1 MVSTGHALQSHNRK
15 LQRAYDLFGIFS
27 RDRKQ
32 AELELQNA
40 RRKETRE
47 MARDLESQLA
57 AVERIA
63 QVGIVLPSSRAV
75 DLP

>member
-1 MVSTGHALQSHNRK
+1 MMSHALR
-15 LQRAYDLFGIFS
+15 S

-32 AELELQNA
+32 TELELQNA

-63 QVGIVLPSSRAV
+63 QVRHGVFPQTYCHTRIRTCCKT
-75 DLP
+75 